1 MGSRRDVGS
10 SDKAPFNYLE
20 LYEPVTI
27 AKEGNFT
34 SPQPELGRL
43 NHRDEEATLQ
53 IYLLLRKRKPIF
65 KIEEVK
71 RKLRAKEISRRTNYA
86 EC

>member
-43 NHRDEEATLQ
+43 SHRDEEATLQ

-65 KIEEVK
+65 KLLFT
-71 RKLRAKEISRRTNYA
+71 RSRENSGGF
-86 EC
+86 